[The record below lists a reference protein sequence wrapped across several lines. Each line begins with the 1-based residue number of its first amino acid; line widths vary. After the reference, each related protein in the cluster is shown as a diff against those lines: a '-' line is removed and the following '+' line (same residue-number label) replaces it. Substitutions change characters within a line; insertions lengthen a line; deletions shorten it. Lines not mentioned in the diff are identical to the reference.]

1 MHKDPGFWLTRYG
14 DVQQRQAVYQSL
26 GELGLA
32 TFLSRPQGL
41 TLHEASQS
49 LVLIEKFDLF
59 CFEMEFLIE
68 R

>member
-1 MHKDPGFWLTRYG
+1 MCSKGK
-14 DVQQRQAVYQSL
+14 AVYQSL

-59 CFEMEFLIE
+59 CFETEFLIE